1 LKLMIFPEDSLEQNK
16 KLVSLWNSFI
26 ISQQQACDKKVVMQ
40 VSSRL
45 VRVTKISLSLRLK

>member
-1 LKLMIFPEDSLEQNK
+1 MIFPEDSLEQNK